1 MNYSIFEIL
10 MLVCFAFSW
19 PISIAKT
26 LKTKKVSGKS
36 PVFMVIII
44 IGYIMGVIH
53 KCLYKHDFVI
63 YLYAFNAVLVSFDLY
78 LYMKYRVEN

>member
-1 MNYSIFEIL
+1 

-36 PVFMVIII
+36 PIFMIIII

-53 KCLYKHDFVI
+53 KCWHNHDFVT
-63 YLYAFNAVLVSFDLY
+63 YLYAFNALLVGFDLY
-78 LYMKYRVEN
+78 LYKKYCD